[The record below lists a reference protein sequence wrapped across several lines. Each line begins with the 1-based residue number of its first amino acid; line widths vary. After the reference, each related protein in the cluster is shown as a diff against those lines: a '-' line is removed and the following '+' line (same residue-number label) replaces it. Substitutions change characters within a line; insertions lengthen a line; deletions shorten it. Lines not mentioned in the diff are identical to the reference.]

1 MRTRAG
7 GVSHPQGFL
16 DELKARVSLAEVI
29 GKHVRLI
36 RRGRQY
42 QGLCPFHGEKTPS
55 FHVWDDHYHCF
66 GCGAHGS
73 VIDFVMQAEK
83 VGFREAV
90 ERLAAI
96 AGMAVPQPTPQ
107 QQQAERQRGRLIDVL
122 GEAARYYSRMLR
134 MPEGGPALSYLQRR
148 GLSDATISDWRL
160 GFAPDGGQALKAAL
174 AGAGIDEAALLEA
187 GLLVQPE
194 DGRRGSYDRFRG
206 RVIFPIADPRGRILG
221 FGGRLLGPGEPKYL
235 NTPETALF
243 HKGRLLYG
251 IDRAADA
258 ARTAQT
264 IIVVEGY
271 MDVIGLAEA
280 GWRNVVAPLG
290 TALTEEHLRALW
302 ALVPEPV
309 LLFDPDAAG
318 ERAALRAAERALPLL
333 KPGLGLRMALLRVD
347 TGDDPD
353 RIAARWPRQML
364 HRTLQEAAPLSD
376 FLFRIENRGRLH
388 VPPEERAAVEA
399 RLRQRTGLIADAA
412 VRAHFDRA
420 FRDRLW
426 QATRVR
432 SGKTGRDRMAGAP
445 RSRDSGSAL
454 SAEPAPGWTAPPD
467 RRTRAEQALCALAV
481 RWPGLLDRHE
491 EDFGR
496 LAFADAA
503 LDQLRQ
509 LLLMLHATLGE
520 PDAAA
525 VQTEVRR
532 RGFGTVLDRVI
543 DDHRDGP
550 AEAAVEAAWAA
561 EIALLRQLS
570 LRQELAREPAAD
582 LSAEAWERRRALIRA
597 AMSAEKESG

>member
-1 MRTRAG
+1 M
-7 GVSHPQGFL
+7 SLPQGFL

-73 VIDFVMQAEK
+73 IIDFVMQADK

-90 ERLAAI
+90 ERLAVL
-96 AGMAVPQPTPQ
+96 AGLALPQPTPQ
-107 QQQAERQRGRLIDVL
+107 EQAADRRRGRLVDLL
-122 GEAARYYSRMLR
+122 GAASRYYCQMLR
-134 MPEGGPALSYLQRR
+134 MPEGRPALSYLQGR
-148 GLSDATISDWRL
+148 GLADAAIDGWRL
-160 GFAPDGGQALKAAL
+160 GFAPDSGQALKSAL
-174 AGAGIDEAALLEA
+174 AREGIDEAALLEV

-194 DGRRGSYDRFRG
+194 DGRRGAYDRFRG
-206 RVIFPIADPRGRILG
+206 RVIFPIADQRGRIRG
-221 FGGRLLGPGEPKYL
+221 FGGRLMGPGEPKYL
-235 NTPETALF
+235 NTPETPLF

-251 IDRAADA
+251 IDRAAEA

-280 GWRNVVAPLG
+280 GWRHVVAPLG
-290 TALTEEHLRALW
+290 TALTEDHLRALW
-302 ALVPEPV
+302 SLVPEPV

-333 KPGLGLRMALLRVD
+333 KPGFGLRMALLRVD
-347 TGDDPD
+347 TADDPD
-353 RIAARWPRQML
+353 RIAARWPKQML

-426 QATRVR
+426 QAARFR
-432 SGKTGRDRMAGAP
+432 SGKAGRDRSAGASRP
-445 RSRDSGSAL
+445 QAGRSAIVDESKRV
-454 SAEPAPGWTAPPD
+454 WTAPTD
-467 RRTRAEQALCALAV
+467 RRTRAELTLCALAAGSP
-481 RWPGLLDRHE
+481 RLLDRHE
-491 EDFGR
+491 EDLGR

-509 LLLMLHATLGE
+509 LLLVLHATLGDA
-520 PDAAA
+520 DAAT
-525 VQTEVRR
+525 VQEEVRR
-532 RGFGTVLDRVI
+532 RGLGSVLDRVI
-543 DDHRDGP
+543 GELPAAP
-550 AEAAVEAAWAA
+550 AEQEAEAAWAA
-561 EIALLRQLS
+561 EIALLHKL
-570 LRQELAREPAAD
+570 LLKQELAREPAAD

-597 AMSAEKESG
+597 TLAAEKESG